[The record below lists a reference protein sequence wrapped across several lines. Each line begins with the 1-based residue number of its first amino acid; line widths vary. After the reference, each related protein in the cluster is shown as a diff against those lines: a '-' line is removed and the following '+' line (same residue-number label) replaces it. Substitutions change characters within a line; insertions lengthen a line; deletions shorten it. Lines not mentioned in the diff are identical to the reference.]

1 MTDTQV
7 ANVNIRHIHENST
20 EFSLYIVK
28 GSSNKSWLGKF
39 KTPFGTSRLYTMRHS
54 VAIQRVYNY
63 SHKSLPWII
72 VCQISYPL
80 WQRALLKFQL
90 CGRDN
95 PVREESRFHFL
106 VAFMFFRV
114 QLKSKTLHFRKCQK
128 NYLCDVVK
136 MPEHAELLWLQ
147 PSFKMSPDNGNV
159 VYNELEA
166 T

>member
-1 MTDTQV
+1 M
-7 ANVNIRHIHENST
+7 
-20 EFSLYIVK
+20 
-28 GSSNKSWLGKF
+28 
-39 KTPFGTSRLYTMRHS
+39 
-54 VAIQRVYNY
+54 YNY
-63 SHKSLPWII
+63 FHKSLPWII

-106 VAFMFFRV
+106 VAFMFFRA
-114 QLKSKTLHFRKCQK
+114 QLKSRTLCFRKCWK

-136 MPEHAELLWLQ
+136 MPEHAELLRLQ

-159 VYNELEA
+159 VYDELEA
-166 T
+166 TGRKGCESRGEIRWLLLRKNHFCVDLCLLWHKEQICHNFTR